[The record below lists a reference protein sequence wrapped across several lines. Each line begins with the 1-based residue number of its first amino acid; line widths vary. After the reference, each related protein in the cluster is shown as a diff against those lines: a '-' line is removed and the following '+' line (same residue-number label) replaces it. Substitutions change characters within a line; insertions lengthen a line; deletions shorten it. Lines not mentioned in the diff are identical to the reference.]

1 MNINKLKEELMKEI
15 EAKRAILNKMMVEE
29 EDKGKILKFSE
40 ELDELI
46 GRYHKLDIDIDI

>member
-1 MNINKLKEELMKEI
+1 MKEI